1 MHRGVAGQ
9 LQRDNRIK
17 NSRKIVC
24 GKRGV
29 RSHVHIFTRSHV
41 HTFTRWVDQNV
52 FINVWNRKW
61 NAKQEQTLNSFLDL
75 VKQHNRPILN
85 VLTAAAQAA
94 NSAAASGA
102 KSSFEVNGETE
113 KLIGKDDRL
122 KMSHYQALAEQGCL
136 QPGHPQIRWMR
147 EAFDVQA
154 LASKLGRDSLAQLQE
169 AVE

>member
-1 MHRGVAGQ
+1 M
-9 LQRDNRIK
+9 
-17 NSRKIVC
+17 
-24 GKRGV
+24 
-29 RSHVHIFTRSHV
+29 
-41 HTFTRWVDQNV
+41 
-52 FINVWNRKW
+52 WNRKW

-85 VLTAAAQAA
+85 VLTATAQAA
-94 NSAAASGA
+94 NLAAASGA

-136 QPGHPQIRWMR
+136 TPGHPQIRWMR

-154 LASKLGRDSLAQLQE
+154 LASKLERDSLVQLQE